1 MARLPTALDLS
12 GPENMRSGRVI
23 ASYDVSAIGRGL
35 ANMGADIS
43 VAAKQVQ
50 DQQNTVDIARAEAEK
65 TKGLLDVQ
73 NKFANDPGYDT
84 YNKRAPVQTG
94 EVVKNAGNLIR
105 DPRMRERWLIGAG
118 TDALRLNDGINDHGV
133 TMQREAET
141 VAFDNALETN
151 RRIYVDPATPDAV
164 RAKARADI
172 EGAIQA
178 GKASGL
184 LDPSSAD
191 ARRKTYLDQ
200 ADVNRGLLAV
210 ELHPELVRPNGSA
223 IGYGNPRLPAGM
235 RNNNPGNIKYVG
247 QGQAPGV
254 VGPSANTDQGDPQAV
269 FATPEAGMRAAYD
282 LAVRKYEGGKTTAN
296 DLIAGE
302 GGWTPGNKDAAA
314 NVAASMGIKPTDD
327 LNLKNPDNAKKFLR
341 ALVTQ
346 EHGPASQAYT
356 DNMITNA
363 VSGKVDAG
371 TAAPSAVDLPII
383 FGDTTGRVSAIP
395 DMAGVHPEVIGR
407 FKSLQ
412 NAFGSSIPVVSGYRD
427 PARNE
432 RAGGAKASQHL
443 DGNALDLDVSKMSQE
458 DRIRLIQTARA
469 QGFGGIGVYGNS
481 IHVDTGP
488 VRAWGASHHSDSLP
502 AWARDAVNTPV
513 GAGAPAQDMP
523 DWYKRLSPEDQFRI
537 QKRAET
543 VQNQQ
548 AVEQKG
554 YLDVAVTNAP
564 AAILNTGTYSGQ
576 VPSADQFFQAY
587 GPQEGASRYNNFIAS
602 TQTSKQ
608 AYDMRTMSAG
618 DIQTMVNA
626 AKPTSSGDNAAL
638 ETARYQTLSQ
648 AAETTLKAR
657 EADPATYVRNA
668 FPAVNE
674 QWSNAASQGN
684 YQGAVAASIA
694 AQEQIGIKNVQPLP
708 KEIATNAVSVFKDEN
723 QQQANRIGA
732 VSSIIMATNDPVQR
746 GKLFEQMVSEGL
758 PDLTQGAFEALSRGD
773 QGAANRL
780 FQAAMTDPTKL
791 AGQAKD
797 GQKPVD
803 IDQAVQTTL
812 MDQGQIGDIYY
823 GLSNGTAENYTRAQ
837 RDSKLIN
844 NAVNLRLRNGET
856 MDAAIA
862 GVSKDL
868 YGDVKVIND
877 TNMQI
882 LVPKD
887 QDPAV
892 VQAGL
897 TAQLPAVQQAV
908 EKALALP
915 GEGNDPVSAAARQY
929 PIIKSL
935 GVQSVTTPMPGDGRM
950 LEFWPPG
957 EPGDS
962 QYPRPKELALDK
974 PGVQI
979 ISPDAKPSDV
989 AADIVSHYM
998 VNTDPKMK
1006 EMYQQFAD
1014 TFKTPDGQARLK
1026 QDYEWSKKNE
1036 GETRSFSDW
1045 ASTTRVPDYFR
1056 GYLFKQW
1063 PEKSY
1068 SQAYTQEQ
1076 RDLLD
1081 KMGSYIQAGNGEA
1094 SSQNAILGAVTSN
1107 YTKDLLANGY
1117 FRNSGDGYVFI
1128 DPKTALA
1135 VADQNGQPIIF
1146 KPDLKPVASAATLD
1160 RNPPANIGIRDAV
1173 MGQ

>member
-12 GPENMRSGRVI
+12 GPENFRSGRVI
-23 ASYDVSAIGRGL
+23 ASYDTSAIGRGL

-43 VAAKQVQ
+43 AAAKQAQ

-105 DPRMRERWLIGAG
+105 DPKMRERWLIGAG
-118 TDALRLNDGINDHGV
+118 TDAVRVNDGINDHGV
-133 TMQREAET
+133 QVSREAET

-164 RAKARADI
+164 RAKAKADI

-184 LDPSSAD
+184 LDPNAAE
-191 ARRKTYLDQ
+191 ARRKTFIED
-200 ADVNRGLLAV
+200 ADFSRGKLAV
-210 ELHPELVRPNGSA
+210 NADPTIVSSHVVSADIPKEGAALLDTIAGTESGGKYNVINGGATFSSYADHPRVTG
-223 IGYGNPRLPAGM
+223 AG
-235 RNNNPGNIKYVG
+235 GTSTAAGKYQFVKG
-247 QGQAPGV
+247 
-254 VGPSANTDQGDPQAV
+254 TWD
-269 FATPEAGMRAAYD
+269 RAAKALGLSDFSPANQDKAAWWLAQTDYQSHTGRD
-282 LAVRKYEGGKTTAN
+282 LLT
-296 DLIAGE
+296 DLKS
-302 GGWTPGNKDAAA
+302 PDA
-314 NVAASMGIKPTDD
+314 NVQAGIRRTLSQTWEGLKGMG
-327 LNLKNPDNAKKFLR
+327 
-341 ALVTQ
+341 
-346 EHGPASQAYT
+346 
-356 DNMITNA
+356 
-363 VSGKVDAG
+363 
-371 TAAPSAVDLPII
+371 
-383 FGDTTGRVSAIP
+383 
-395 DMAGVHPEVIGR
+395 
-407 FKSLQ
+407 
-412 NAFGSSIPVVSGYRD
+412 
-427 PARNE
+427 
-432 RAGGAKASQHL
+432 
-443 DGNALDLDVSKMSQE
+443 DGNFANK
-458 DRIRLIQTARA
+458 IAA
-469 QGFGGIGVYGNS
+469 
-481 IHVDTGP
+481 GP
-488 VRAWGASHHSDSLP
+488 KS
-502 AWARDAVNTPV
+502 N
-513 GAGAPAQDMP
+513 P
-523 DWYKRLSPEDQFRI
+523 DWYKTLSPEQQYVI
-537 QKRAET
+537 
-543 VQNQQ
+543 NQEAQ
-548 AVEQKG
+548 TRSNQLAVETRSG
-554 YLDVAVTNAP
+554 IDVAVTNAP
-564 AAILNTGTYSGQ
+564 AAILSTGTYSGQ
-576 VPSADQFFQAY
+576 VPSADQFTQAY
-587 GPQEGASRYNNFIAS
+587 GPQEGATRYDTFVAS
-602 TQTSKQ
+602 MQTSKQ

-626 AKPTSSGDNAAL
+626 AKPTSSGNDAAL
-638 ETARYQTLSQ
+638 QTARYQTLSQ

-657 EADPATYVRNA
+657 EADPAAYVRNA
-668 FPAVNE
+668 FPAVNQ

-684 YQGAVAASIA
+684 YQGAVAASVA

-797 GQKPVD
+797 GQKPAD
-803 IDQAVQTTL
+803 IDQAVQASL

-897 TAQLPAVQQAV
+897 TAQLPNV
-908 EKALALP
+908 ETALKTALAVP
-915 GEGNDPVSAAARQY
+915 A
-929 PIIKSL
+929 
-935 GVQSVTTPMPGDGRM
+935 
-950 LEFWPPG
+950 
-957 EPGDS
+957 
-962 QYPRPKELALDK
+962 
-974 PGVQI
+974 
-979 ISPDAKPSDV
+979 DAKV
-989 AADIVSHYM
+989 ADGSKAIM
-998 VNTDPKMK
+998 TATTDN
-1006 EMYQQFAD
+1006 YIRD
-1014 TFKTPDGQARLK
+1014 TL
-1026 QDYEWSKKNE
+1026 
-1036 GETRSFSDW
+1036 
-1045 ASTTRVPDYFR
+1045 
-1056 GYLFKQW
+1056 
-1063 PEKSY
+1063 
-1068 SQAYTQEQ
+1068 SQ
-1076 RDLLD
+1076 
-1081 KMGSYIQAGNGEA
+1081 
-1094 SSQNAILGAVTSN
+1094 
-1107 YTKDLLANGY
+1107 GY

-1146 KPDLKPVASAATLD
+1146 KPDLKPVAPAAALD
-1160 RNPPANIGIRDAV
+1160 RNPPANVGIRDAV